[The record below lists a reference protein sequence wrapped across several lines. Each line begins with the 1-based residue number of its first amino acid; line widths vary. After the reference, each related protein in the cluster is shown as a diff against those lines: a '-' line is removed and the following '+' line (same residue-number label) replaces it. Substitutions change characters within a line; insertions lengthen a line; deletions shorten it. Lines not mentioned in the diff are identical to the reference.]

1 LQEIIITVG
10 IIIGIVLF
18 VSTFYIAWL
27 LGDRDK
33 DDIVGSICFGIIYM
47 VAFIC
52 VMLFLLCFIGLGLQI
67 NKYL

>member
-1 LQEIIITVG
+1 VG

-27 LGDRDK
+27 LGGRDK
-33 DDIVGSICFGIIYM
+33 DDIVGSICFGIIYI

-52 VMLFLLCFIGLGLQI
+52 VMLILLCFIGLGLEI
-67 NKYL
+67 NKCL